1 VKINQRTIANFVAP
15 YIIAELGAN
24 HNGDMALAKK
34 LIDQAKAAGC
44 DCVKFQS
51 WTKDSIFAKQV
62 YKENYFLKDDYRDR
76 TDFTLEE
83 IVDTFSMSEKEL
95 MDMRDY
101 CKEIEIDFTSTPF
114 SQEEVDFL
122 VDVLD
127 APFIKIASMD
137 LNNYPFLDYVAR
149 KGRPVML
156 STGLSNL
163 AEVDTAIS
171 TIEAAGNFEII
182 LLHCISVYPPVD
194 SDINLNNIDMLR
206 DNYPN
211 YPIGFSDHSIGVEIP
226 LASVAKGA
234 CVIEKHFTLDK
245 SMFGWDHKVSA
256 TLEEMSLIV
265 NGSKRI
271 NAALGSYRRI
281 VSADEKLKIPAFRRS
296 IVAARKIA
304 AGQIISR
311 ADIDFK
317 RPGTGIEPGAMHI
330 LIGKPARRDIE
341 ADAVISP
348 EDF

>member
-1 VKINQRTIANFVAP
+1 MKINQRTIENFAAP
-15 YIIAELGAN
+15 YVIAELGAN
-24 HNGDMALAKK
+24 HNGDMEIAKK

-76 TDFTLEE
+76 SDFTLEQ
-83 IVDTFSMSEKEL
+83 IVDAFSVSEKEL
-95 MDMRDY
+95 MEMRDY
-101 CKEIEIDFTSTPF
+101 CNEIGIDFTSTPF
-114 SQEEVDFL
+114 SQKEADFL
-122 VDVLD
+122 VDVLK

-137 LNNYPFLDYVAR
+137 LNNYPFLDYLAR

-156 STGLSNL
+156 STGLSTL
-163 AEVDTAIS
+163 AEVDIAIS
-171 TIEAAGNFEII
+171 TIEAAGNFDII

-194 SDINLNNIDMLR
+194 SDINLNNMDMLR
-206 DNYPN
+206 NNYPD
-211 YPIGFSDHSIGVEIP
+211 YPVGFSDHSIGVEIP

-245 SMFGWDHKVSA
+245 NMFGWDHKVSA
-256 TLEEMSLIV
+256 TFEEMSLIIS
-265 NGSKRI
+265 GGKRI

-304 AGQIISR
+304 AGHIISR
-311 ADIDFK
+311 EDIDFK
-317 RPGTGIEPGAMHI
+317 RPGTGIEPGALHSV
-330 LIGKPARRDIE
+330 IGKPARRDID
-341 ADAVISP
+341 ADAVITP